1 MATAPAFSRKQQ
13 QSYQSS
19 NIIKYHQQALFGV
32 SKKNSMWI
40 HVVGSGV
47 KPGLI
52 HRKSLM
58 VHLHPR
64 HRDAIAGADEKPV
77 ILQPKVGTAWGDAM
91 SFWKDKVTWWL
102 SLAILDPIKSINPPN
117 KNDQMG
123 RSSLFEA

>member
-1 MATAPAFSRKQQ
+1 M
-13 QSYQSS
+13 
-19 NIIKYHQQALFGV
+19 

-102 SLAILDPIKSINPPN
+102 SLAILDPIKSINPPTRMIRWDDHPFSRLEN
-117 KNDQMG
+117 
-123 RSSLFEA
+123 